1 MEQVIMNE
9 TSISQAEVRKKGISG
24 STIKIIAIVA
34 MLIDHIGAVI
44 IAGIIERSLVQQGIY
59 SLNTS
64 NLQELMQ
71 FTAENGA
78 IMLINILM
86 RLIGRIGFPIFCF
99 LLVEGFLHTKNV
111 TKYALRLLAFA
122 LISEIP
128 FDLAF
133 NGKPFY
139 WGYQNV
145 FFTLFIGLLVMIAYR
160 AIEELHIKKFIK
172 IILDILA
179 LAAGIVISM
188 LLKTDYGTTYG
199 IGVICIM
206 ALYIFRKNKVHQI
219 TAGCITF
226 IWEITAL
233 FAFIPIGLYNGRRGL
248 RMKYF
253 FYAFYPLHLFILYL
267 IARYMGLV

>member
-1 MEQVIMNE
+1 MDNAIMNE
-9 TSISQAEVRKKGISG
+9 TSIGKAEVRKKGISG
-24 STIKIIAIVA
+24 STIKIIAIIA
-34 MLIDHIGAVI
+34 MLIDHTGAVI
-44 IAGIIERSLVQQGIY
+44 IERLLIQLGLNN
-59 SLNTS
+59 LNTAD
-64 NLQELMQ
+64 LQEMMV
-71 FTAENGA
+71 FMTENG
-78 IMLINILM
+78 NILLLHTIM
-86 RLIGRIGFPIFCF
+86 RSVIGRIGFPIFCF
-99 LLVEGFLHTKNV
+99 LLVEGFIHTRNV
-111 TKYALRLLAFA
+111 TKYAFRLLAFA

-128 FDLAF
+128 FDLGF
-133 NGKPFY
+133 NGKLFY

-160 AIEELHIKKFIK
+160 AIEGLNTKKFIK
-172 IILDILA
+172 VILDIIA

-188 LLKTDYGTTYG
+188 LLKTDYGTQYG

-226 IWEITAL
+226 LWEITAPL
-233 FAFIPIGLYNGRRGL
+233 AFIPIGLYNGKRGL

-253 FYAFYPLHLFILYL
+253 FYAFYPLHIFILYL

>member
-1 MEQVIMNE
+1 MDQVIMNE

-44 IAGIIERSLVQQGIY
+44 IERMINQLGVN
-59 SLNTS
+59 SLNTA

-71 FTAENGA
+71 FITKNGG
-78 IMLINILM
+78 ILLIYFLM
-86 RLIGRIGFPIFCF
+86 RAIGRIGFPIFCF

-128 FDLAF
+128 FDLGF
-133 NGKPFY
+133 CGKPFY

-160 AIEELHIKKFIK
+160 AIEGLKVNKFFK
-172 IILDILA
+172 VAFYILA
-179 LAAGIVISM
+179 LAVGIIASM

-219 TAGCITF
+219 IAGCITF
-226 IWEITAL
+226 LWEITAPL
-233 FAFIPIGLYNGRRGL
+233 AFIPIGLYNGRRGL
-248 RMKYF
+248 SLKYF

>member
-9 TSISQAEVRKKGISG
+9 TSISQAEMRKKGISG

-44 IAGIIERSLVQQGIY
+44 IERMINQLGAN
-59 SLNTS
+59 SLNTA

-71 FTAENGA
+71 FITKNGG
-78 IMLINILM
+78 ILLIDVLM
-86 RLIGRIGFPIFCF
+86 RAIGRIGFPIFCF

-128 FDLAF
+128 FDLGF
-133 NGKPFY
+133 SGRLFY

-160 AIEELHIKKFIK
+160 AIEGLQIKKYIK

-179 LAAGIVISM
+179 LGAGIVISM

-206 ALYIFRKNKVHQI
+206 ALYIFRKNKVLQI

-226 IWEITAL
+226 VWEITAL
-233 FAFIPIGLYNGRRGL
+233 FAFIPIGLYNGKRGL
-248 RMKYF
+248 RLKYF